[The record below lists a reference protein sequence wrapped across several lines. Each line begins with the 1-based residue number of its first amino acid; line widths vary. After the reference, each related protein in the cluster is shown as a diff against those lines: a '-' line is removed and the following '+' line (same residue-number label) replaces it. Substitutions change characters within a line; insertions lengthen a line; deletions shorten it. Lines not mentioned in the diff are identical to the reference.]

1 VLRVPTA
8 VLRPRR
14 PTTTSGAA
22 PAPRPA
28 VSRPPAAPATPAQVD
43 PALAVY
49 LNEHL
54 AAAGALAGDLR
65 RAARSE
71 ELRAERDSLVR
82 LRRDVTADRAALR
95 AVMRDLG
102 VGTDWAVLGVTWASA
117 RVAQLAPLL
126 QRLPVL
132 DRVPA
137 AAAPRRSAVQVL
149 LDLEGLEASLR
160 RREAVWRVLGDRAAA
175 HPHLRAAAFEELL
188 ERSARQAAQLH
199 AAHARLAAA
208 LFGGAAPSA

>member
-1 VLRVPTA
+1 MLRVPTP
-8 VLRPRR
+8 VLRLRR
-14 PTTTSGAA
+14 P
-22 PAPRPA
+22 PAPPAARPTA
-28 VSRPPAAPATPAQVD
+28 AAPATPAPVD

-54 AAAGALAGDLR
+54 AAAGSLAADLR

-71 ELRAERDSLVR
+71 ELGAERDALLR
-82 LRRDVTADRAALR
+82 LRREVAADRAALR

-102 VGTDWAVLGVTWASA
+102 IGTDWAVLGLTWASA
-117 RVAQLAPLL
+117 RVGQLAPLL

-149 LDLEGLEASLR
+149 LDLEALEASLR

-175 HPHLRAAAFEELL
+175 HPQLRAAAFGELL
-188 ERSARQAAQLH
+188 ERSARQAGELH

-208 LFGGAAPSA
+208 LFGGSAQAS

>member
-1 VLRVPTA
+1 MLRVPTA

-14 PTTTSGAA
+14 PSAA
-22 PAPRPA
+22 ASAPGPL
-28 VSRPPAAPATPAQVD
+28 VD

-54 AAAGALAGDLR
+54 AAAGALVADLR

-71 ELRAERDSLVR
+71 ELRAERDALLG
-82 LRRDVTADRAALR
+82 LRREVTADRAALR

-102 VGTDWAVLGVTWASA
+102 VGTDWAVLGVTWASS

-137 AAAPRRSAVQVL
+137 TAAPRRTAVQVL
-149 LDLEGLEASLR
+149 LDLEGLEAALR
-160 RREAVWRVLGDRAAA
+160 RREAVWRVLAERAPA
-175 HPHLRAAAFEELL
+175 HPRLRTAAFGELL
-188 ERSARQAAQLH
+188 ERSARQAARLH
-199 AAHARLAAA
+199 AAHGRLAAA
-208 LFGGAAPSA
+208 LFAPGPPD